1 MLNKNSKLKLKVSI
15 IILVAFYISGIIGI
29 LTKNQTIDFL
39 SLTPLNLLVNATLL
53 LLNHQKGTN
62 KQWLVFLIIAVIG
75 YFIEV
80 IGVTTGVIF
89 GDYFYK
95 TTLGWKLFETPLII
109 GVNWMLLTYGVVYT
123 IGIKIKNTIG
133 IALASAF
140 VLVALDIL
148 IEPVAM
154 KYDFWTWK
162 QAIVPFKNYIAW
174 FFISFILCY
183 IVAHYKSMS
192 KNNFAPYLLVMQFI
206 FFGIFNFIIW
216 K

>member
-1 MLNKNSKLKLKVSI
+1 MSNNNTKLKLKVSI
-15 IILVAFYISGIIGI
+15 IILIAFYISGIVGI

-89 GDYFYK
+89 GDYIYK

-123 IGIKIKNTIG
+123 IGVKIKNTIG

-148 IEPVAM
+148 IEPVAI
-154 KYDFWTWK
+154 KYDFWIWK

-183 IVAHYKSMS
+183 IVAHYKSVS

-206 FFGIFNFIIW
+206 FFGIFNFMIW

>member
-1 MLNKNSKLKLKVSI
+1 MLNNNSKLKLKVSI
-15 IILVAFYISGIIGI
+15 IILIAFYISGIIGI
-29 LTKNQTIDFL
+29 LTNNKTIDFL
-39 SLTPLNLLVNATLL
+39 SLTPLNLLVNAALL

>member
-1 MLNKNSKLKLKVSI
+1 MSNNNTKLKLKVSI
-15 IILVAFYISGIIGI
+15 IILIAFYISGIVGI

-89 GDYFYK
+89 GDYIYK

-123 IGIKIKNTIG
+123 IGVKIKNTIG

-148 IEPVAM
+148 IEPVAI

-183 IVAHYKSMS
+183 IVAHYKSVS

-206 FFGIFNFIIW
+206 FFGIFNFMIW

>member
-174 FFISFILCY
+174 FFISLILCY

>member
-1 MLNKNSKLKLKVSI
+1 MSNNNTKLKLKVSI
-15 IILVAFYISGIIGI
+15 VILIAFYISGIVGI

-148 IEPVAM
+148 IEPVAI

-183 IVAHYKSMS
+183 IVAHYKSVS

-206 FFGIFNFIIW
+206 FFGIFNFMIW

>member
-1 MLNKNSKLKLKVSI
+1 MLNKNSKLKLKISI
-15 IILVAFYISGIIGI
+15 IILIAFYISGIVGI

-80 IGVTTGVIF
+80 VGVTTGVIF

-148 IEPVAM
+148 IEPVAI

-183 IVAHYKSMS
+183 IVAHYKSVS

-206 FFGIFNFIIW
+206 FFGIFNFMIW

>member
-1 MLNKNSKLKLKVSI
+1 MSNNNTKLKLKVSI
-15 IILVAFYISGIIGI
+15 IILIAFYISGIVGI

-162 QAIVPFKNYIAW
+162 QAVVPIKNYIAW

-183 IVAHYKSMS
+183 VVAHYKSVS

>member
-1 MLNKNSKLKLKVSI
+1 MSNNNTKLKLKVSI
-15 IILVAFYISGIIGI
+15 IILIAFYISGIVGI

-89 GDYFYK
+89 GDYIYK

-148 IEPVAM
+148 IEPVAI

-183 IVAHYKSMS
+183 IVAHYKSVS

-206 FFGIFNFIIW
+206 FFGIFNFMIW

>member
-1 MLNKNSKLKLKVSI
+1 MSNNNTKLKLKVSI
-15 IILVAFYISGIIGI
+15 IILIAFYISGIVGI

-148 IEPVAM
+148 IEPVAI
-154 KYDFWTWK
+154 KYDFWIWK

-183 IVAHYKSMS
+183 IVAHYKSVS

-206 FFGIFNFIIW
+206 FFGIFNFMIW

>member
-1 MLNKNSKLKLKVSI
+1 MSNNNTKLKLKISI
-15 IILVAFYISGIIGI
+15 IILIAFYISGIVGI

-148 IEPVAM
+148 IEPVAI

-183 IVAHYKSMS
+183 IVAHYKSVS

-206 FFGIFNFIIW
+206 FFGIFNFMIW

>member
-1 MLNKNSKLKLKVSI
+1 MLNNNSKLKLKVSI
-15 IILVAFYISGIIGI
+15 IILIAFYISGIIGI

>member
-1 MLNKNSKLKLKVSI
+1 MSNNNTKLKLKVSI
-15 IILVAFYISGIIGI
+15 VILIAFYISGIVGI

-123 IGIKIKNTIG
+123 IGVKIKNTIG

-148 IEPVAM
+148 IEPVAI
-154 KYDFWTWK
+154 KYDFWIWK

-183 IVAHYKSMS
+183 IVAHYKSVS

-206 FFGIFNFIIW
+206 FFGIFNFMIW